1 MKKVLLVLTLILAV
15 SNILFAIQYFIL
27 KEEKKKLELFQEESV
42 KPIQQKSRTGTYLS
56 LDNVN
61 FRFAEKIPVL
71 LKNVNA
77 DLIPQTKSGVVNFD
91 DPNSFIISIFKADAY
106 IKAETLETIFKEYIF
121 NYPESVLKLD
131 RIKFLDEKENKIYL
145 NGELKFIIW
154 LDFELEGTLS
164 YTKEKKQIL
173 IEANKI
179 TAIGLSSAKSLL
191 GLVALNLE
199 KLLPVPDGRG
209 ISVKENT
216 IYINPFAIFPPPKM
230 EGEIKSVNLENNQL
244 HIFMDNGKSVPV
256 PPRPIPNAK
265 NYLFLFK
272 GDMKFGKLFM
282 VDTYLQMVDTDEKDD
297 FDFFLEKYFMVLA
310 DYGTATLSRDKSV
323 KVTMPDY
330 EDTVKK

>member
-1 MKKVLLVLTLILAV
+1 MKKFLLIIIFILAV
-15 SNILFAIQYFIL
+15 TNILLAIQFLIL
-27 KEEKKKLELFQEESV
+27 KEEKKKLELFNEKQS

-61 FRFAEKIPVL
+61 FRFAENVPVL

-77 DLIPQTKSGVVNFD
+77 DLIPQNKSGVVNFD

-106 IKAETLETIFKEYIF
+106 IKAETLEVIFKEYIF

-131 RIKFLDEKENKIYL
+131 RIKFIDEKNNKIFL
-145 NGELKFIIW
+145 NGSLKFIIW

-164 YTKEKKQIL
+164 FSKEKKQIL
-173 IEANKI
+173 IAADKI
-179 TAIGLSSAKSLL
+179 TALGIGGAKSLL

-199 KLLPVPDGRG
+199 KLLPIPDGRG
-209 ISVKENT
+209 VTVKDNT
-216 IYINPFAIFPPPKM
+216 IYVSPFAIFPPPKM
-230 EGEIKSVNLENNQL
+230 EGEVQFINLENNFL

-256 PPRPIPNAK
+256 PPRPIPKSK

-282 VDTYLQMVDTDEKDD
+282 VDTYLQMVDTDETDI
-297 FDFFLEKYFMVLA
+297 FDFYLKEYFRILS
-310 DYGTATLSRDKSV
+310 DHGTATLGRDKSV

-330 EDTVKK
+330 NDTIKK